1 MSLINL
7 IEAEKYRAGN
17 TSVWNIALQKAIEI
31 IRQHQAEPPQDT
43 AERIRVAV
51 NKWVLEPNGLG
62 KNGGKTMV
70 NCDFDI
76 LIKMITQAM
85 GASGL
90 MASTGDGGVCGNKTN
105 TASLEAPTII
115 DYADADK
122 IAQRDDVAA
131 MKNYTPADK
140 TANRETGIS
149 NLGDARG
156 SGSLPD
162 GVATNSTLIQRI
174 AKTLHYPDC
183 WDTAAYPSIYDA
195 ISELAGCIGCSECN
209 QGGKRPDADQKPNC
223 GEIPVDYYKG
233 LETAI
238 CDELCHLIKIE
249 AIAVKINAEQITTR
263 IMSHIISRSTV
274 ATKREQR
281 EIQAVAADDEDLIE
295 RLFWEFDDRRKKQGE
310 ERLTFKSKMRYFASH
325 ILRKQEREFVTVECA
340 GQVDPHMSPVKYAF
354 IVPPK
359 SKWRVGAAYQI
370 TKIENGTQRE
380 YSKHLPP
387 ETKNRLEQ
395 LEAHMDEG
403 GKTDNSIVYEL
414 LGYIKELTANGE

>member
-105 TASLEAPTII
+105 TAFLEAPTII

-162 GVATNSTLIQRI
+162 GVATNSTLIDVRETVTAMQVAYDKRKNMEDAFVI
-174 AKTLHYPDC
+174 AVKAHEPFLR
-183 WDTAAYPSIYDA
+183 
-195 ISELAGCIGCSECN
+195 CS
-209 QGGKRPDADQKPNC
+209 
-223 GEIPVDYYKG
+223 EIPVIDENKLYQL
-233 LETAI
+233 LETLPRTRTQDVT
-238 CDELCHLIKIE
+238 CSVCNGDPDPYGNCIKCGVNGHYQASVEIPYNE
-249 AIAVKINAEQITTR
+249 RKEIWLRALRPYFRVPA
-263 IMSHIISRSTV
+263 
-274 ATKREQR
+274 RE
-281 EIQAVAADDEDLIE
+281 
-295 RLFWEFDDRRKKQGE
+295 
-310 ERLTFKSKMRYFASH
+310 S
-325 ILRKQEREFVTVECA
+325 
-340 GQVDPHMSPVKYAF
+340 
-354 IVPPK
+354 
-359 SKWRVGAAYQI
+359 
-370 TKIENGTQRE
+370 
-380 YSKHLPP
+380 SKHLPP